1 MPLKLKKG
9 ERLVVTDGA
18 YKGYKGWYNDHPDN
32 KLVQSHKARVI
43 LEVPDGNGLTVC
55 KLIHR
60 NKTRLENA
68 PLPRNLPRA
77 IFHEHNDVEQKWRA
91 AIRATLECGQ
101 LDFNTEMMAAI
112 VDVYEDES
120 AVYLAKGSK
129 AKHRKMKYTKK
140 EKEPPSISTRRSAS
154 RSSSR
159 SSTSKRQLEDINAM
173 VHC

>member
-18 YKGYKGWYNDHPDN
+18 YQGYKGWYNDHPDN
-32 KLVQSHKARVI
+32 TLVQSHKAHVI

-68 PLPRNLPRA
+68 PPPRTLPRA
-77 IFHEHNDVEQKWRA
+77 IFYEHNDVEQKWRA

-112 VDVYEDES
+112 VDLYQDES

-129 AKHRKMKYTKK
+129 AKHRKMKYKK
-140 EKEPPSISTRRSAS
+140 EKEGAS

>member
-32 KLVQSHKARVI
+32 KLVQSHKAHVI

-68 PLPRNLPRA
+68 PLPRNLPRESSMSTMTSSKNGGLP
-77 IFHEHNDVEQKWRA
+77 FGPPLN
-91 AIRATLECGQ
+91 
-101 LDFNTEMMAAI
+101 
-112 VDVYEDES
+112 VDS
-120 AVYLAKGSK
+120 W
-129 AKHRKMKYTKK
+129 
-140 EKEPPSISTRRSAS
+140 ISTQR
-154 RSSSR
+154 
-159 SSTSKRQLEDINAM
+159 
-173 VHC
+173 